1 MKENRMREEMK
12 TAFLE
17 ALKGENIPW
26 ICDWTRFM
34 RPQNAV
40 SQKEYR
46 GINSIWLSYLQMTK
60 EYQDPRWCTFKQAQD
75 KGWQI
80 KKGEKGSRVEFWSM
94 YDTEE
99 KKKLQQPEID
109 LLRKTLGED
118 FYDRVKPIAS
128 IYVVFNGEQIN
139 GIPEFTYEKHEW
151 EQTQL
156 LEKRDTLLINMG
168 VAFTETGDR
177 AFYNP
182 SDDKITM
189 PKAEYFKTGYG
200 YISTFLHEAGHA
212 TGHESRLNRDI
223 RNLFGT
229 PDYAREE
236 LRAEIASAFTAQ
248 ELGIKMGDDFHLRN
262 HKAYIQSWVQILE
275 KNPNELFASIRD
287 AEKISDYLI
296 EKGNWKQ
303 QTETKNQTAKKR
315 KRR

>member
-1 MKENRMREEMK
+1 MKTVFLDALREEK
-12 TAFLE
+12 
-17 ALKGENIPW
+17 IPW

-40 SQKEYR
+40 NQREYR
-46 GINSIWLSYLQMTK
+46 GINSIWLSYIQTEK

-109 LLRKTLGED
+109 MLRKTLGED
-118 FYDRVKPIAS
+118 FYNRVKPIAS

-151 EQTQL
+151 DTEQL
-156 LEKRDTLLINMG
+156 FEKRDILLKNMRLTF
-168 VAFTETGDR
+168 VQSGDR
-177 AFYNP
+177 AFYDP
-182 SDDKITM
+182 DRDEITL
-189 PKAEYFKTGYG
+189 PKAEYFKTPYG

-212 TGHESRLNRDI
+212 TGHKSRLD
-223 RNLFGT
+223 RNIQNPFGT

-248 ELGIKMGDDFHLRN
+248 ELGITMDDSIHLKN
-262 HKAYIQSWVQILE
+262 HKAYIQSWIQILE

-296 EKGNWKQ
+296 EKGEWKQ
-303 QTETKNQTAKKR
+303 QAKIKNQPTARR
-315 KRR
+315 KQH